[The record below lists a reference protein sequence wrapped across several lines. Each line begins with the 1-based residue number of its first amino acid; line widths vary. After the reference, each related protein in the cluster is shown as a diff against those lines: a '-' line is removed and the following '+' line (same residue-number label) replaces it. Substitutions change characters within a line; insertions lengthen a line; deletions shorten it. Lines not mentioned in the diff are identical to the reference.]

1 MTVTQAPAPAD
12 APPRPRP
19 KAVSYLRLGKARMY
33 HYIYGWALGV
43 LLLRADGLVSGGRTA
58 LALVLML
65 VGTLAIQWS
74 ASAADDVSGFLNG
87 SDVRNYAG
95 RPPVT
100 RVRKPLL
107 TGALTVSEAVRF
119 AVVTWV
125 AGMLAI
131 ALSAGFL
138 EWRVPVPALVVALG
152 VPVLAVQYSCG
163 VKLSYRPLGLEST
176 IFFTGAYTVVAPY
189 WFVAGKVSREAL
201 LVGALVGLWLLLVVS
216 YGNASDR
223 AGDAAVLRRT
233 LAVILPTPWFS
244 VVVHLLVAAHAVL
257 LVLLF
262 TATRLSP
269 DLLVIGAPVVALQL
283 AQLYY
288 GVHRDELRKARF
300 LVLISIDLG
309 FAGLATA
316 LLAGTPGIAGMAG
329 IAP

>member
-1 MTVTQAPAPAD
+1 VT
-12 APPRPRP
+12 
-19 KAVSYLRLGKARMY
+19 
-33 HYIYGWALGV
+33 
-43 LLLRADGLVSGGRTA
+43 T
-58 LALVLML
+58 
-65 VGTLAIQWS
+65 
-74 ASAADDVSGFLNG
+74 
-87 SDVRNYAG
+87 
-95 RPPVT
+95 
-100 RVRKPLL
+100 VRKPLI

-119 AVVTWV
+119 AVVAWI

-131 ALSAGFL
+131 ALSAGAL
-138 EWRVPVPALVVALG
+138 DWRVPLWALVVALG

-223 AGDAAVLRRT
+223 AGDAAVSRRT

-244 VVVHLLVAAHAVL
+244 VVVHLLVAANAVL

-262 TATRLSP
+262 TTTRLSP
-269 DLLVIGAPVVALQL
+269 GLLVIGAPAVALQL

-288 GVHRDELRKARF
+288 GMHRGELRKARF

-309 FAGLATA
+309 FASLAAA
-316 LLAGTPGIAGMAG
+316 LLAGTPEIAG